1 MSRLTVRLP
10 DSLHRRLSEQAEREG
25 TSLNHYIVYSL
36 TRSVTAADLDSQRK
50 TFEELTRR
58 YPPEEA
64 EAALRELL
72 AGRQP

>member
-10 DSLHRRLSEQAEREG
+10 DSLHRRLITQAEREG
-25 TSLNHYIVYSL
+25 ISLNHYIVYSL
-36 TRSVTAADLDSQRK
+36 TRAVTAADLESQRE

-64 EAALRELL
+64 EAALQELL
-72 AGRQP
+72 AARQP

>member
-10 DSLHRRLSEQAEREG
+10 DSLHRLLTDQADREG
-25 TSLNHYIVYSL
+25 ISLNHYIVYSL
-36 TRSVTAADLDSQRK
+36 TRSVTAADLESQRK

-64 EAALRELL
+64 EAALREFL
-72 AGRQP
+72 AAR